1 MGAGAGTL
9 GESGSGSSRSTSD
22 SGVQRSTEDRE
33 ANRDPSSAACHQAA
47 GLHTL
52 GAALT
57 GYASSAP
64 ASTSMAALSAPVSST
79 YAKRISFLP
88 RPGVA

>member
-33 ANRDPSSAACHQAA
+33 ANRDPSSAACHQA
-47 GLHTL
+47 
-52 GAALT
+52 
-57 GYASSAP
+57 
-64 ASTSMAALSAPVSST
+64 
-79 YAKRISFLP
+79 
-88 RPGVA
+88 PGFTPWEPP